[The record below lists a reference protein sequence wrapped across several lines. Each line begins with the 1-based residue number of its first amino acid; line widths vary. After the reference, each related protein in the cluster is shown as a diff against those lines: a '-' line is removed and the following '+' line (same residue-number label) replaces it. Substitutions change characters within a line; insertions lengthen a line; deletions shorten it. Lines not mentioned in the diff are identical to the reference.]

1 MEIFSLDLGNI
12 QTKIK
17 SSKTEKV
24 LPSRFRYYDDL
35 GDQSTSLFDSKLDIN
50 EYEVNFDN
58 MFSYAWGTDLDK
70 IKANNDPIDTLT
82 FEDRYTT
89 NEFRLL
95 ASFAIGELA
104 KDFKEA
110 KEGILEVN
118 IITGVPTDDFN
129 REAIESFVRVL
140 DTDHNITINGE
151 RLNIRVNEVK
161 VLPQPT
167 GTVYHQMLDDEG
179 YLQNEDYQS
188 EHVTVVDC
196 GGGTLLI
203 DSLINMNLS
212 ETERSQHRQ
221 GAYKVYDN
229 VVSQCKADQIATIT
243 SIDVE
248 TILKDKNSD
257 GHYYKPNKN
266 ESINITKYVEKAKI
280 KYTRTLINTIE
291 TTLKGTS
298 QIDTLLFTGG
308 GANLIDHDEVKARF
322 KHAIFVENSDFA
334 NAIGFYKYG
343 LASQEDDSE

>member
-118 IITGVPTDDFN
+118 IITGVPTDDFKD
-129 REAIESFVRVL
+129 RKS
-140 DTDHNITINGE
+140 T
-151 RLNIRVNEVK
+151 RLN
-161 VLPQPT
+161 
-167 GTVYHQMLDDEG
+167 
-179 YLQNEDYQS
+179 S
-188 EHVTVVDC
+188 SHVS
-196 GGGTLLI
+196 I
-203 DSLINMNLS
+203 S
-212 ETERSQHRQ
+212 
-221 GAYKVYDN
+221 YD
-229 VVSQCKADQIATIT
+229 VFC
-243 SIDVE
+243 
-248 TILKDKNSD
+248 
-257 GHYYKPNKN
+257 
-266 ESINITKYVEKAKI
+266 
-280 KYTRTLINTIE
+280 
-291 TTLKGTS
+291 
-298 QIDTLLFTGG
+298 
-308 GANLIDHDEVKARF
+308 
-322 KHAIFVENSDFA
+322 
-334 NAIGFYKYG
+334 
-343 LASQEDDSE
+343 